1 MIIKEFQTYMTGR
14 TLFLPLAFAL
24 SALSSLANLLP
35 FLFIW
40 LIVRL
45 FFSEGI
51 AGSLDR
57 IHIYAWS
64 ALGSSIMAVVLYFLS
79 LSFSHLTAFRV
90 EVNMR
95 KRAMQKIVKMPLG
108 FFDSQTTG
116 KIRKVIDDNAGITH
130 GFLAHQLPDLAGAFL
145 TPLALMVLI
154 FAVEWRLGLACLI
167 PMGISM
173 ILIRTMMTKRGKRFM
188 DLYMNSL
195 EEMNTDAV
203 EYVRGIPVVKVF
215 QQTVFSF
222 KKFHEGIQ
230 KYKRMVFA
238 YTKMWEKPMSLYT
251 VAINGFVFF
260 LVPVAILMI
269 GHSGDFA
276 GVMLNMV
283 LYVLITPLFSITIM
297 RIMYLNQA
305 TGHAREALN
314 RMETLVSYPLFPLP
328 AHPKKIHNHSI
339 SFKDVAF
346 RYPGSNQN
354 AVDGVNLLIPEGKT
368 FALVGPSG
376 GGKTTMAKLVA
387 RFWDV
392 NQGQVCI
399 GGTNVKEIAA
409 KDLMDHITFVF
420 QHTRLFNASLMDN
433 VRYGR
438 PSASSEEIEEALEM
452 AQCREFIKLLPKGL
466 KSMIGSG
473 GTYLSGG
480 EQQRIIIAR
489 AMLKRAPIVIL
500 DEATAFTDP
509 ENEHLIQKALRKLM
523 EGKTVLMIA
532 HRLTSVQQADQIV
545 VIDRGKVIEQGAHQ
559 TLVKKQGTYA
569 SMWEEY
575 QRSVQWTL
583 GKEVQRVLMD

>member
-1 MIIKEFQTYMTGR
+1 MTGR
-14 TLFLPLAFAL
+14 TLMLPFALTL

-40 LIVRL
+40 LIVRAI
-45 FFSEGI
+45 FAEGI
-51 AGSLDR
+51 AGSLDQ

-64 ALGSSIMAVVLYFLS
+64 ALGSSILAVVFYFLA
-79 LSFSHLTAFRV
+79 LSFSHLVAFRV

-95 KRAMQKIVKMPLG
+95 KRAMQKIVKMPFG
-108 FFDSQTTG
+108 FFDSHTTG
-116 KIRKVIDDNAGITH
+116 QIRKVIDDNAGITH
-130 GFLAHQLPDLAGAFL
+130 SFLAHQLPDLAGAFL
-145 TPLALMVLI
+145 TPLTLMVLI
-154 FAVEWRLGLACLI
+154 FAFEWRLGLACLI

-188 DLYMNSL
+188 DLYMTSL

-222 KKFHEGIQ
+222 KKFHDGIM

-269 GHSGDFA
+269 GHSGDYA
-276 GVMLNMV
+276 GVMLNLV
-283 LYVLITPLFSITIM
+283 LYVLITPLFSIAIM
-297 RIMYLNQA
+297 RIMYINQA
-305 TGHAREALN
+305 AGLAREALN
-314 RMETLVSYPLFPLP
+314 RLENLVSYPLFSLP

-339 SFKDVAF
+339 SFRNVAF
-346 RYPGSNQN
+346 RYPGSNHN
-354 AVDGVNLLIPEGKT
+354 AVDGVNLVIPEGKA

-409 KDLMDHITFVF
+409 KELMDHITFVF
-420 QHTRLFNASLMDN
+420 QHTRLFNASLLDN

-438 PSASSEEIEEALEM
+438 PSASSEEIEEALGM
-452 AQCREFIKLLPKGL
+452 AQCCEFIHLLPKGL
-466 KSMIGSG
+466 NSLIGSG

-480 EQQRIIIAR
+480 EQQRILIAR
-489 AMLKRAPIVIL
+489 AMLKNAPIVIL

-545 VIDRGKVIEQGAHQ
+545 VIDKGRVIEQGSHQ
-559 TLVKKQGTYA
+559 VLAKKQGTYA

-583 GKEVQRVLMD
+583 GKEARHVLMD